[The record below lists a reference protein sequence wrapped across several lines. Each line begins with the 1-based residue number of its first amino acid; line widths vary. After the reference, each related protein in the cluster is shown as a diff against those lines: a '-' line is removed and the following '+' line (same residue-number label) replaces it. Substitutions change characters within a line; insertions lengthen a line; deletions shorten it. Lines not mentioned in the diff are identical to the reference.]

1 MYVPDTGRAS
11 SGRTSCQLS
20 DDAHAS
26 AGSSSESHSWHNN
39 DTALGVP
46 RVSACREYQRAA
58 SISVPRVSAPPSRN
72 TAAAAQRPCCRSGLR
87 HRPRAAG
94 RRQPGRDGRRGQS
107 RRRQNLVRF
116 DPIASPAV
124 APVRD
129 NLSIVPPHD
138 APPLSASLTRAAT
151 PGPLA
156 GGPPCRPAGA
166 PARRCSP
173 PSKPHAAHRFRPAR
187 AGRPG
192 PCPVPAMSQTRPGPE
207 KY

>member
-1 MYVPDTGRAS
+1 M
-11 SGRTSCQLS
+11 
-20 DDAHAS
+20 
-26 AGSSSESHSWHNN
+26 
-39 DTALGVP
+39 P

-58 SISVPRVSAPPSRN
+58 SERASLAEYRCSGAAAMLSVWAASPSAGRPAPPCSG
-72 TAAAAQRPCCRSGLR
+72 PDRS
-87 HRPRAAG
+87 AG
-94 RRQPGRDGRRGQS
+94 RRQPGRDGRRGQR

-124 APVRD
+124 APVRG